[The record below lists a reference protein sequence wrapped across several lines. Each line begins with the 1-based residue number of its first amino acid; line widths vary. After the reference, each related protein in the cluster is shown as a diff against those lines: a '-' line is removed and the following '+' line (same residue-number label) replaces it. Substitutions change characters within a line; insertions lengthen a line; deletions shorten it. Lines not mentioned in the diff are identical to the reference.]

1 MIKIDSN
8 LISSDGW
15 RDVQEVQVRDGDLGG
30 TQRLRDEEGQD
41 VHRQG
46 AHEGH
51 YPGNEIKIKIK
62 LKKDFKLIMFRI
74 FLWSFNVKMPTNWMR
89 INSRRRWIRPEEL
102 SRVLTAANMT
112 NILLTI
118 SHSRYGTGVRE

>member
-1 MIKIDSN
+1 MKIFFRYRINTYFKEN
-8 LISSDGW
+8 LILSDGW

-51 YPGNEIKIKIK
+51 YPGDKISIKILWRRILNSQFVQNLSVELQCENANELNEDK
-62 LKKDFKLIMFRI
+62 FKAE
-74 FLWSFNVKMPTNWMR
+74 VDK
-89 INSRRRWIRPEEL
+89 
-102 SRVLTAANMT
+102 AGGAK
-112 NILLTI
+112 
-118 SHSRYGTGVRE
+118 